1 VDNDKNADIKNC
13 GSEPSSDQS
22 LTRQEF
28 LAKVIKGAAL
38 TGGLLAAPQVLD
50 KFLVPKVYASSS
62 GGGGGVTGMIGES
75 TGAAGHTD
83 FVPQQPSSFG
93 TMGTDVTCTANGDAL
108 GTTSTP
114 SFGTADTNIVAGT
127 DGTLT
132 C

>member
-1 VDNDKNADIKNC
+1 MDNDKNADIKNC

-62 GGGGGVTGMIGES
+62 GGGGQTGMIGES
-75 TGAAGHTD
+75 TGSSGHGD
-83 FVPQQPSSFG
+83 FVPQQNSTFG
-93 TMGTDVTCTANGDAL
+93 SMGLDITCTANGDAL

-114 SFGTADTNIVAGT
+114 SFGTADTNLSGMS
-127 DGTLT
+127 DSTLA